1 MEGIMKKIILTAN
14 GFENRNIWKIFLK
27 LINKEPEKIKAIF
40 VPTAANNSDAI
51 EVLPKCMHDLLDL
64 NIPSNNI
71 VVYDLH
77 NKMEYEELCK
87 FDTIYFCG
95 GSSQYLLKRIND
107 TGFNESLK
115 KFVDNGGIYI
125 GVSAG
130 SVICANNLPENL
142 GYIKC
147 KLDVHGKEG
156 IKIGKFD
163 PNEISNIK
171 LPDYRAI
178 IIQDNMYEVIE

>member
-1 MEGIMKKIILTAN
+1 MKKIILTAN
-14 GFENRNIWKIFLK
+14 GLENKNIGRMFLT
-27 LINKEPEKIKAIF
+27 LIDKKPENIKAVF
-40 VPTAANNSDAI
+40 VPTAAINSGAI

-64 NIPSNNI
+64 GILDNNI
-71 VVYDLH
+71 FVYDLH
-77 NKMEYEELCK
+77 YKMEYEELST

-95 GSSQYLLKRIND
+95 GSPQYLLKRINE

-115 KFVDNGGIYI
+115 CFVENEGVYV

-130 SVICANNLPENL
+130 SIIVANNLSENL
-142 GYIKC
+142 NYLNC

-156 IKIGKFD
+156 IDVGKFY
-163 PNEISNIK
+163 PKNNSYIR

-178 IIQDNMYEVIE
+178 IIRDNDYEVVE